1 MNLDVCNKVAAI
13 QALLTKFRNR
23 GTEVETLTSGPGMV
37 ITIKD
42 FNEIMNDFCRM
53 VIKDQEK
60 QFKSRNEQWKFKEEH
75 YMNSIYIKDQKI
87 KAMESRI

>member
-1 MNLDVCNKVAAI
+1 MNLDICNKVSAI

-53 VIKDQEK
+53 VIKD
-60 QFKSRNEQWKFKEEH
+60 
-75 YMNSIYIKDQKI
+75 
-87 KAMESRI
+87 